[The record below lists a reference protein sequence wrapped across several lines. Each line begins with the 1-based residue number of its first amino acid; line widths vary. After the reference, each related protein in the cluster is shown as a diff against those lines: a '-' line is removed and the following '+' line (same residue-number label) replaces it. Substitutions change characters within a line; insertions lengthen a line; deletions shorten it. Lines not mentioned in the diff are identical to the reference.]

1 MKLALVPLV
10 FGACADDGAGPRLSD
25 VTPARAVPGAAVEL
39 AGERFCG
46 STGECATVAAIVD
59 LGLDPPLL
67 RARVLAYAATS
78 ATIEIPA
85 LATPGLTSLVLTV
98 DGRASN
104 ALDFEVLP

>member
-1 MKLALVPLV
+1 VKLALVPLV
-10 FGACADDGAGPRLSD
+10 FGACADDGTGPRLHD
-25 VTPARAVPGAAVEL
+25 VTPAQAAPGAAVAL

-46 STGECATVAAIVD
+46 GAGECESVAAIVD

-67 RARVLAYAATS
+67 RARVLAYAASS

-85 LATPGLTSLVLTV
+85 LATPGATSLVLTV
-98 DGRASN
+98 DGRSSN